1 MAKHRLYAVA
11 FTHKTTVSTSFFWPF
26 SREPNKVWRSGG
38 GREGTFQKGQKVV
51 EKYPSAPADF
61 FHASL
66 LTANE
71 RFTPY
76 QAYSFEPDVVCR
88 LVGVLDPRL
97 GQGPRATTKAL
108 HCVFAPHAHFVIFIR
123 VGKITNRRKD
133 KGKGCGAE
141 WDYWGL
147 VEYSQTS
154 RSWSSSRA
162 DRSSRS
168 SGVWARRRIQGE

>member
-1 MAKHRLYAVA
+1 MLSRTKQPCLPPFFGPFLGSRIKFERAGTGEGKAHSKKGKRLW
-11 FTHKTTVSTSFFWPF
+11 K
-26 SREPNKVWRSGG
+26 
-38 GREGTFQKGQKVV
+38 
-51 EKYPSAPADF
+51 KYPSAPADF

-97 GQGPRATTKAL
+97 GQGPRAITKAL
-108 HCVFAPHAHFVIFIR
+108 HCVFAPHAHFVIFSR
-123 VGKITNRRKD
+123 VGKITNRRKE

-154 RSWSSSRA
+154 RS
-162 DRSSRS
+162 
-168 SGVWARRRIQGE
+168 

>member
-1 MAKHRLYAVA
+1 MLSRTKQPCLPP
-11 FTHKTTVSTSFFWPF
+11 FFGLF
-26 SREPNKVWRSGG
+26 LGSRIKFEGAGG

-97 GQGPRATTKAL
+97 GQGPRAITKAL
-108 HCVFAPHAHFVIFIR
+108 HCVFAPLAHFVIFSR

-154 RSWSSSRA
+154 RS
-162 DRSSRS
+162 
-168 SGVWARRRIQGE
+168 